1 MGETDPIIGF
11 GRNKKLHQLSDEIL
25 SFYRQTQEANRLIA
39 SIKGQLEF
47 LRTQEIVT
55 RYLPPPPAA
64 VLDIGGGSGPYAC
77 WLAKE
82 GYEVH
87 LVDPVDLH
95 IEQAKEASNQQPE
108 HPIAS
113 ISLGDAREL
122 RFSSR
127 SADAVLL
134 LGPLYHLI
142 DKSDRLLALREAH
155 RVLRNDG
162 VMVAAGI
169 SRFASMLDSFFED
182 RLRTPVHRDIVQNDL
197 ETGYHRNPTGDL
209 NYFTDA
215 YLHHP
220 EVFSSEVIEAG
231 FQHQA
236 TLAVEGPAWLFK
248 SFENYWTDSTLRL
261 VVLDLIRKIE
271 AEPSMLGMSAHILAI
286 GTK

>member
-1 MGETDPIIGF
+1 MMGF
-11 GRNKKLHQLSDEIL
+11 RRNKKLYQPSDEIL
-25 SFYRQTQEANRLIA
+25 SFYRQTQESKRLTTHT
-39 SIKGQLEF
+39 KGQLEF
-47 LRTQEIVT
+47 VRTQEIIT
-55 RYLPPPPAA
+55 RYLPAPPAV

-77 WLAKE
+77 WLAKA

-95 IEQAKEASNQQPE
+95 IEQAKEASNLQIE

-122 RFSSR
+122 RFSSM

-142 DKSDRLLALREAH
+142 DKSERLLALGEAH
-155 RVLRNDG
+155 RVLRNGG

-182 RLRTPVHRDIVQNDL
+182 RFRDPVHRDIVQNDL
-197 ETGYHRNPTGDL
+197 ETGYHRNLTDTL
-209 NYFTDA
+209 KYFTDA
-215 YLHHP
+215 YLHRP
-220 EVFSSEVIEAG
+220 EELGSEVIEAG

-236 TLAVEGPAWLFK
+236 TLAVEGPAWLFE
-248 SFENYWTDSTLRL
+248 SFKNYWTDPDLRS
-261 VVLDLIRKIE
+261 VVLDLIRKVE
-271 AEPSMLGMSAHILAI
+271 AEPSLLGMSAHILAI

>member
-1 MGETDPIIGF
+1 MIGF
-11 GRNKKLHQLSDEIL
+11 GRNQKLYQLSDEIL
-25 SFYRQTQEANRLIA
+25 SFYRQTQESKRLTNNV
-39 SIKGQLEF
+39 KGQIEF
-47 LRTQEIVT
+47 TRTQEIIT
-55 RYLPPPPAA
+55 RYLPEPPAV

-77 WLAKE
+77 WLAKA

-95 IEQAKEASNQQPE
+95 IEQAKDASNQQPE

-113 ISLGDAREL
+113 VSLGDARDL
-122 RFSSR
+122 RFASM

-142 DKSDRLLALREAH
+142 DKNERLLALKEAH
-155 RVLRNDG
+155 RVLRMGG

-169 SRFASMLDSFFED
+169 SRFASMLHSFFED
-182 RLRTPVHRDIVQNDL
+182 RFRIPVHMDIVQNDL
-197 ETGYHRNPTGDL
+197 ETGYHRNLTEDL

-215 YLHHP
+215 YLHRP
-220 EVFSSEVIEAG
+220 EELDAEVVEAG

-236 TLAVEGPAWLFK
+236 TLAVEGPAWLFR
-248 SFENYWTDSTLRL
+248 SVENHWADSDQRAM
-261 VVLDLIRKIE
+261 VLDMIRKIE
-271 AEPSMLGMSAHILAI
+271 AEPSILGMSAHILGI